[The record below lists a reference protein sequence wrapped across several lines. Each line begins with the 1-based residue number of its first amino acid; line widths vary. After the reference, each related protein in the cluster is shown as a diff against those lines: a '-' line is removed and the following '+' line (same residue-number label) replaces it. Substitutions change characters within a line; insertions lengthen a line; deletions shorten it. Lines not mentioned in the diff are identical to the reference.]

1 MNKSILVAAIVLLC
15 ATSLASALD
24 AVDAVDAAKLDYGT
38 VMYTDALGHV
48 MFMLCMAYLLYSIQK
63 HAVGGAKAWSI
74 LALAVGLLIVSAFGE
89 LVENFAAADLMDTI
103 EDVCLMAGMVALA
116 VALKNLAKVVA

>member
-1 MNKSILVAAIVLLC
+1 MNKSTLVAAIVLLC
-15 ATSLASALD
+15 ATSLASAL
-24 AVDAVDAAKLDYGT
+24 DAAKLDYGT

>member
-24 AVDAVDAAKLDYGT
+24 AVDAVELDYGT

>member
-15 ATSLASALD
+15 ATSLASAL
-24 AVDAVDAAKLDYGT
+24 DAVDAAKLDYGT

>member
-15 ATSLASALD
+15 ATSLASALG
-24 AVDAVDAAKLDYGT
+24 AVDAAKLDYGT